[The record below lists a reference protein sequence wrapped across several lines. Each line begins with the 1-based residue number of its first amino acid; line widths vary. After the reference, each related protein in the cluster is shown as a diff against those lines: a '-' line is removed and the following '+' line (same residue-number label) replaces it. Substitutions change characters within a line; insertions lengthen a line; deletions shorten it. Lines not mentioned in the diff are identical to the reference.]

1 MIRIAITAAAF
12 DAITA
17 TLPLGS
23 IGFERDPV
31 DNRTNRRKP
40 IVHLGVRLILAE
52 RREADGREI
61 LVADRRRWLA
71 HC

>member
-1 MIRIAITAAAF
+1 MIQIAVTAAAF
-12 DAITA
+12 EAIA
-17 TLPLGS
+17 AMPQLG
-23 IGFERDPV
+23 

-40 IVHLGVRLILAE
+40 IVHPGVRLILAE